1 MMLANKND
9 EEEKMGIEEIIDEC
23 KTFYFAGKETTAN
36 FLTWVILLLA
46 LHEDWQKKA
55 REEVVCVF
63 GLHKHP
69 YAEGLGN
76 LKIVSMVLKETLRL
90 YPPAV
95 ALNRLT
101 TRSVKLGNLD
111 VPSGT
116 HILHSAS
123 RHSS

>member
-1 MMLANKND
+1 MILANKND

-69 YAEGLGN
+69 DAEGLGN
-76 LKIVSMVLKETLRL
+76 LKTVS
-90 YPPAV
+90 YSP
-95 ALNRLT
+95 LT
-101 TRSVKLGNLD
+101 MKDEIFIIQV
-111 VPSGT
+111 
-116 HILHSAS
+116 ILIN
-123 RHSS
+123 

>member
-1 MMLANKND
+1 MRKLIEINGNECESSRNLLGLMILANKND

-69 YAEGLGN
+69 NAEGLGN
-76 LKIVSMVLKETLRL
+76 LKIVS
-90 YPPAV
+90 YSP
-95 ALNRLT
+95 LT
-101 TRSVKLGNLD
+101 TKDEIFIIQV
-111 VPSGT
+111 
-116 HILHSAS
+116 ILIN
-123 RHSS
+123 